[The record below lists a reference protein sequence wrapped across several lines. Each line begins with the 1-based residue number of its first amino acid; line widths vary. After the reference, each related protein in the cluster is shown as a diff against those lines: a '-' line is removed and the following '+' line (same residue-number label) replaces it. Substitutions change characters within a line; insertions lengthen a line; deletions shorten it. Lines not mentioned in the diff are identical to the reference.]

1 MLRGVWG
8 DDKRFRDTYFKSG
21 DLKGGNGEGKG
32 KGGVYVTGDRARRDH
47 QGQYWITG
55 RADDVMV
62 VSGHNIG
69 TAEVESAAVCHP
81 LIGEAAVVGVPHELK
96 GTSMCLFV
104 SLVSHQTATTCP
116 SFPAAGVPGSSDTAE
131 LCAEVKAL
139 VRYGLRNLS
148 HHWYYLPMSSL
159 LFLFSILIRVRLGS
173 FAKPDNVH
181 IVPPR
186 GLPKTRSGKI
196 MRRILRKVRKNC
208 DLTITT

>member
-104 SLVSHQTATTCP
+104 SPGQPPNRDDVSFFSRCGCCWIQRHGRALCRSQSSRSVRPPKPFPPLVLLTNVFT
-116 SFPAAGVPGSSDTAE
+116 SFF
-131 LCAEVKAL
+131 
-139 VRYGLRNLS
+139 
-148 HHWYYLPMSSL
+148 
-159 LFLFSILIRVRLGS
+159 FLNS
-173 FAKPDNVH
+173 N
-181 IVPPR
+181 
-186 GLPKTRSGKI
+186 
-196 MRRILRKVRKNC
+196 
-208 DLTITT
+208 